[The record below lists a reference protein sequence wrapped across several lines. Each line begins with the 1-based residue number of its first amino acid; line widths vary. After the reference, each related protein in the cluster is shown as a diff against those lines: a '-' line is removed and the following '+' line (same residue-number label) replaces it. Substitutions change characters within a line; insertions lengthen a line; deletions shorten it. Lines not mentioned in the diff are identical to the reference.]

1 MIKKG
6 DFVVDDVRIQVTLT
20 IKDRN
25 GQLIILILP
34 KNERE
39 LQDIF
44 QEIGISYTIEQVH
57 SNCKLSIDEKDD
69 ILLYNKKLT
78 YLDMK
83 SNAEEVSALME
94 CFNYNFD
101 DLMKVVKEEE
111 YRFYPNKTLDDILSE
126 IEYNNGNI
134 KEKDD
139 LFEYGYYEL
148 SNGVLKVNW

>member
-1 MIKKG
+1 M
-6 DFVVDDVRIQVTLT
+6 DDVRIQVTLT

>member
-1 MIKKG
+1 MDNVG
-6 DFVVDDVRIQVTLT
+6 IQVTLT

-39 LQDIF
+39 LQDIL
-44 QEIGISYTIEQVH
+44 QEVGISYTIEQVH
-57 SNCKLSIDEKDD
+57 SNCKLSIYEKDD

-134 KEKDD
+134 KGKDD

>member
-1 MIKKG
+1 M
-6 DFVVDDVRIQVTLT
+6 DDVRIQVTLT

-69 ILLYNKKLT
+69 TLLYNKKLT

>member
-1 MIKKG
+1 M
-6 DFVVDDVRIQVTLT
+6 DDVRIQVTLT

-39 LQDIF
+39 LQDIL
-44 QEIGISYTIEQVH
+44 QEVGISYTIEQVN
-57 SNCKLSIDEKDD
+57 SNCKLYIDDNVD
-69 ILLYNKKLT
+69 ILQYNKKLT

-111 YRFYPNKTLDDILSE
+111 YTFYPNKILDDILSE

-139 LFEYGYYEL
+139 LFEHGYYEL

>member
-1 MIKKG
+1 M
-6 DFVVDDVRIQVTLT
+6 DDVRIQVTLT

-39 LQDIF
+39 LQDIL